1 LFFLG
6 SIDTVLGQSVVKIGF
21 VPSESFAP
29 LFVAHER
36 GYFKAQGL
44 TTSGANDSE
53 GTKPIFTTDCPKTV
67 SMLPRK
73 NNAMRATSEFCHERL
88 PFIGFPPLN

>member
-1 LFFLG
+1 MIALSVVILLA
-6 SIDTVLGQSVVKIGF
+6 TVRQVSAQAVVKIGF

-44 TTSGANDSE
+44 TTELVRLQAGQWLPPAQLSLRGVGWSDFDRRSQSRS
-53 GTKPIFTTDCPKTV
+53 IFRV
-67 SMLPRK
+67 ISR
-73 NNAMRATSEFCHERL
+73 
-88 PFIGFPPLN
+88 G